1 MAYFKSTIDVISGFH
16 LALAF
21 FSGII
26 ILASIVFNYICYSEK
41 IEKIFLSILIPIGM
55 LYLVLMVP
63 YYVPDEAPHVIRA
76 YEIYHG
82 EFISNLNDEGNHRA
96 KIPLALKELNLANL
110 NNYQTLNEQMQK
122 QTDYSQK
129 DEVYTEAQGYPGILY
144 MFSGLG
150 MLIGEIFNLNIVLAM
165 YLARIFNYI
174 FFLILAY
181 FSIKKIP
188 FGKMLLSVYLLM
200 PMVLQQAASVS
211 PDSVINSVEIFFISY
226 ILYLTFKAEK
236 IQKKEII
243 FIFGASAFLAVS
255 KVVYLP
261 IVFLLLLINQNKKI
275 TKKQKLIII
284 IGSITIAIILGA
296 SWYLFQTRYHDERQY
311 VLERNINSTEQI
323 KNILSQPL
331 QYLKTLGNTL
341 EKMGTTYTLDMVG
354 LNLGWQD
361 IQTPIATTI
370 LALFLIIISGWFEK
384 HEVSLNKKQKIW
396 TLLIVIGTILL
407 VFTALYIAWTEV
419 GAGIVVGVQG
429 RYFIPVAILIFLCL
443 CMRENHVKIKNIK
456 EIYYILFCII
466 NFCAI
471 NSVIEFFINK

>member
-1 MAYFKSTIDVISGFH
+1 MVISH
-16 LALAF
+16 
-21 FSGII
+21 
-26 ILASIVFNYICYSEK
+26 
-41 IEKIFLSILIPIGM
+41 
-55 LYLVLMVP
+55 
-63 YYVPDEAPHVIRA
+63 
-76 YEIYHG
+76 
-82 EFISNLNDEGNHRA
+82 
-96 KIPLALKELNLANL
+96 
-110 NNYQTLNEQMQK
+110 
-122 QTDYSQK
+122 
-129 DEVYTEAQGYPGILY
+129 
-144 MFSGLG
+144 
-150 MLIGEIFNLNIVLAM
+150 
-165 YLARIFNYI
+165 
-174 FFLILAY
+174 
-181 FSIKKIP
+181 
-188 FGKMLLSVYLLM
+188 
-200 PMVLQQAASVS
+200 
-211 PDSVINSVEIFFISY
+211 
-226 ILYLTFKAEK
+226 
-236 IQKKEII
+236 
-243 FIFGASAFLAVS
+243 
-255 KVVYLP
+255 
-261 IVFLLLLINQNKKI
+261 QNKKI

-331 QYLKTLGNTL
+331 QYLKTLGNTF